1 MTKTSYRYIGKAT
14 PRKDA
19 REIVMGETVYIDD
32 LKLPGMLYAKVLR
45 SPHAHADIKQI
56 DTTRA
61 ARLKGVKAVLT
72 FRDVPDWFI
81 GIPEPHQRVL
91 DSRLRYVGDAVALVG
106 ATSPEI
112 AEAALEYIDV
122 QYEPLPAALDVDEA
136 LNPDSVPLYDAY
148 PNNILPAGCPRF
160 FGPESLKGIFLGDT
174 KKGFQE
180 ADVVVEGTYGYE
192 NLPNPLPPEPP
203 GAIVKWEGPDKLTL
217 WASTQCANLLKLAL
231 IRATRVPVIRV
242 IGVQCGGSY
251 GSKNEPWLTALYAA
265 ALAKETNKPVKL
277 CYTKEE
283 HFCTYVLRLGSRL
296 SAKIGM
302 KKDGSVTAIEGEWLV
317 DTGAFSGFTQGQIAV
332 GCGETQMMIGT
343 CKNWHLDT
351 KTIVTNRNP
360 SGVVRG
366 FGGQELKSAL
376 IPLWSLA
383 MEKANLDPVDVFK
396 KNFVKPGD
404 GYFWRDGKWYTCT
417 GKDYS
422 KAIEKGAQIF
432 KWKDKWTG
440 WLEPSAIEGSKRT
453 GVGVGVHGN
462 ADAGEDEAEAYV
474 RLNGDGAVV
483 LHCQVTEAG
492 MGERSSLCKMV
503 GEVLNMPLDRIGIT
517 DPDTMINPFNFD
529 LIGSRG
535 THAVGYA
542 VIDAAEK
549 AREQLLEI
557 ASKKLETP
565 KEGLETEDGV
575 IYIKEGPKKRIPW
588 IKILGPMH
596 TITGHGRFV
605 PDYTK
610 PNFMATFVEVEVDVE
625 TGKTELKRVV
635 QATDAGQIID
645 PPSLE
650 GQLYGGLG
658 SAGIDSAIF
667 EETILDRPTGRII
680 NPNLIDYKWRIF
692 SELPAFEF
700 AVLETGFNT
709 HRFRA
714 LGVGEIAT
722 APGPSAVLMAVSNA
736 IGKRI
741 TEYPATP
748 ERILKTLD
756 RD

>member
-1 MTKTSYRYIGKAT
+1 MNNESYRYIGKAT

-19 REIVMGETVYIDD
+19 REIVTGESTYIDD
-32 LKLPGMLYAKVLR
+32 LHFPGMLYAKVLR

-56 DTTRA
+56 DTTGA
-61 ARLKGVKAVLT
+61 TRLKGVKAALT
-72 FRDVPDWFI
+72 FKDVPDWFI
-81 GIPEPHQRVL
+81 GVPEPHQRVL
-91 DSRLRYVGDAVALVG
+91 DSRLRYVGDGVALVA
-106 ATSPEI
+106 ATTPEI
-112 AEAALEYIDV
+112 AEEALEHIEV
-122 QYEPLPAALDVDEA
+122 QYEPLPAVLDVDEA
-136 LNPDSVPLYDAY
+136 LKSDSTPLYDAY
-148 PNNILPAGCPRF
+148 PNNVLPAGCPRF
-160 FGPESLKGIFLGDT
+160 FGPESLKGIFLGDV

-180 ADVVVEGTYGYE
+180 ADVIAEGTYGYE

-203 GAIVKWEGPDKLTL
+203 GVIAKWEGPDKLTL
-217 WASTQCANLLKLAL
+217 WASVQCPNLLKFAL
-231 IRATRVPVIRV
+231 TRVTRVPVIRV

-251 GSKNEPWLTALYAA
+251 GSKNEPWLTALYATL
-265 ALAKETNKPVKL
+265 LAKETNRPVKL

-283 HFCTYVLRLGSRL
+283 HFCAYVLRLGSRL

-302 KKDGSVTAIEGEWLV
+302 KHDGTVTAIEGEWLV
-317 DTGAFSGFTQGQIAV
+317 DTGAFSGFTQAQIAV

-343 CKNWHLDT
+343 CKNWQLDT

-360 SGVVRG
+360 SGIVRG

-383 MEKANLDPVDVFK
+383 MEKAKLDPVDVFK
-396 KNFVKPGD
+396 KNFVRPGD

-422 KAIEKGAQIF
+422 RAMEEGAKKF
-432 KWKDKWTG
+432 KWKDKWKG
-440 WLEPSAIEGSKRT
+440 WLNPSSVDGSKRT

-462 ADAGEDEAEAYV
+462 ADAGEDVAEAQV
-474 RLNGDGAVV
+474 RLNADGTVV
-483 LHCQVTEAG
+483 LHCLVSEAG
-492 MGERSSLCKMV
+492 MGERSNVCKMV
-503 GEVLNMPLDRIGIT
+503 AEVLKMPLDRVNIT

-542 VIDAAEK
+542 VIEAAEN
-549 AREQLLEI
+549 ARQQLLEI
-557 ASKKLETP
+557 ASRKLEVP
-565 KEGLETEDGV
+565 KELLETEDGCV
-575 IYIKEGPKKRIPW
+575 YIKEGPRKSIPW
-588 IKILGPMH
+588 IKIIGPMH
-596 TITGHGRFV
+596 TITGHGNFT

-610 PNFMATFVEVEVDVE
+610 PNFMATFVEVEVDIE
-625 TGKTELKRVV
+625 TGKADLKRVV

-658 SAGIDSAIF
+658 SAGIDSALF
-667 EETILDRPTGRII
+667 EETIIDRPTGRII

-692 SELPAFEF
+692 SELPAIEL
-700 AVLETGFNT
+700 AVMETGINT
-709 HRFRA
+709 HRFKA

-722 APGPSAVLMAVSNA
+722 SPGPSAILMAVSNA
-736 IGKRI
+736 IGKRL
-741 TEYPATP
+741 TAYPATP

-756 RD
+756 RG